1 MLSNESESLMKQVLN
16 DPNDMQKMLQF
27 NTHMRERNLTLKD
40 LGVTTRVLAHW
51 REKQILIS
59 DSNTHR
65 YSFAEY
71 VWVQILSI
79 CRSFGLSI
87 EVLKSI
93 KLELMQSLPIG
104 NSMESEMEN
113 MIKLIRQAGA
123 VDVTDEEI
131 KLHLNSEAFKQ
142 QLKAMN
148 FSIYESLMYRCI
160 TYRGEVGIFIDES
173 GEVKPWLSTLN
184 LPFDP
189 FIKSHVYISIS
200 DILNKFI
207 SNPSNDPHLKTY
219 PLVNEKELQ
228 IIRLLRSKDVMSV
241 EVTPLKGDVFNLQ
254 IKTGKYVSIDD
265 ANSILERL
273 VKKDFKQIIV
283 ENRGKDR
290 FIIANKLK
298 KI

>member
-1 MLSNESESLMKQVLN
+1 MLSNESESLMKAVLN

-27 NTHMRERNLTLKD
+27 NTQMRERNLTLKD

-65 YSFAEY
+65 YSFGEY

-87 EVLKSI
+87 DVLKNI
-93 KLELMQSLPIG
+93 KVELMQSLPIG
-104 NSMESEMEN
+104 NSMESDMEH

-148 FSIYESLMYRCI
+148 FSIYESLMFRSI

-173 GEVKPWLSTLN
+173 GDVKPWLSTLN

-219 PLVNEKELQ
+219 PLVNDKELQ

-254 IKTGKYVSIDD
+254 IKTGKNVSIDD

-290 FIIANKLK
+290 FIIANKSK